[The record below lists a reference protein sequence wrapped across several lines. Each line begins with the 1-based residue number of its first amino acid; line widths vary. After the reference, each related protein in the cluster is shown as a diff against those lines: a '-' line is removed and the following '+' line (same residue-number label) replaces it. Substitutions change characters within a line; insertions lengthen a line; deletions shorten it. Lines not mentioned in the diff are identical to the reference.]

1 MRSVAIIPVFREAGK
16 VGRVLERFEPGS
28 VDQICLVLDNPDDQ
42 ITGEIE
48 ESIGRSKVPV
58 SIIKNPERKG
68 IGYAIREG
76 YEYALS
82 HNFNLIIVMAGNGKD
97 DPREI
102 TRLTEPI
109 IRGDYDYVQGSR
121 FLPGGR
127 REKTPLLR
135 GIFSR
140 SFPFFWTLLTGV
152 HCTEVTNGFRA
163 YKASILQDSRID
175 VWQPWLDGYEL
186 EYYLHYKALTLRY
199 RFTERPVTKTYSHV
213 GRKGYSH
220 ISPFRDWWQII
231 GPMFL
236 LRLGV
241 RH

>member
-42 ITGEIE
+42 ITSEIE

-109 IRGDYDYVQGSR
+109 IIGDYDYVQGSR
-121 FLPGGR
+121 FLLEDDER
-127 REKTPLLR
+127 RLPCSEAYSADP
-135 GIFSR
+135 
-140 SFPFFWTLLTGV
+140 FP
-152 HCTEVTNGFRA
+152 
-163 YKASILQDSRID
+163 SS
-175 VWQPWLDGYEL
+175 
-186 EYYLHYKALTLRY
+186 
-199 RFTERPVTKTYSHV
+199 
-213 GRKGYSH
+213 
-220 ISPFRDWWQII
+220 
-231 GPMFL
+231 
-236 LRLGV
+236 
-241 RH
+241 